1 MRATLVLPQRRPLP
15 GGKPLRNSSPAK
27 SWRGFFLTYAA
38 SPGGSAVRTLSAK
51 RAGNVPTLLE
61 DAVVAKRAVRSAI
74 LYRIVTAIFLILCVS
89 VTSGWSALLV
99 WGAIRL
105 IW

>member
-1 MRATLVLPQRRPLP
+1 VA
-15 GGKPLRNSSPAK
+15 
-27 SWRGFFLTYAA
+27 
-38 SPGGSAVRTLSAK
+38 AK
-51 RAGNVPTLLE
+51 RAF
-61 DAVVAKRAVRSAI
+61 RSAI

-105 IW
+105 IWR